1 MQLCGGEAPVIR
13 SGREHGTTLVRSMD
27 TRERLSIGLWLAAL
41 AIWLIAGLAGSLSW
55 WVVAIIA
62 VVFGANLV
70 RAIFVVRHH

>member
-1 MQLCGGEAPVIR
+1 
-13 SGREHGTTLVRSMD
+13 MD